1 MKKMIYLFI
10 LFVFTSCDFAPGSY
24 PYAEVYE
31 FDVSEEVLIKAV
43 EEFKSDNPKYAL
55 SNQERFID
63 GKRNEKDH
71 WYHIWFY
78 YPDRN
83 KVVKSWIRGNKI
95 AFVGIG
101 DGMDLS
107 NYKEINKDFARQAN
121 TNEKEIFE
129 RLILDKINNY
139 IAPASPRIR

>member
-1 MKKMIYLFI
+1 MKKMISLFI

-31 FDVSEEVLIKAV
+31 FDVSEKVLIKAV
-43 EEFKSDNPKYAL
+43 EDFKSNNPKYVL

-63 GKRNEKDH
+63 GRRNKNDH

-78 YPDRN
+78 YPDEN
-83 KVVKSWIRGNKI
+83 KIVKSWIRDNKI

-107 NYKEINKDFARQAN
+107 NYKEINKDFSWSEN
-121 TNEKEIFE
+121 KEEKEKFEKEI
-129 RLILDKINNY
+129 LNMIKKKL
-139 IAPASPRIR
+139 

>member
-1 MKKMIYLFI
+1 MF
-10 LFVFTSCDFAPGSY
+10 FFTSCDFGPESY
-24 PYAEVYE
+24 PYAEIYE

-43 EEFKSDNPKYAL
+43 EEFKTDNPKYVL

-63 GKRNEKDH
+63 GKRDEKDH

-107 NYKEINKDFARQAN
+107 NYKEINKDFSRQEN
-121 TNEKEIFE
+121 KNEKEIFE

-139 IAPASPRIR
+139 IPPAGAYKQEQTK

>member
-1 MKKMIYLFI
+1 MKKLIYLFI
-10 LFVFTSCDFAPGSY
+10 LFAFYSCNLAPGSY

-31 FDVSEEVLIKAV
+31 FDVSEGVLIKAV

-55 SNQERFID
+55 PNQERFVD
-63 GKRNEKDH
+63 GKRDEKDH

-95 AFVGIG
+95 AFIGIG

-107 NYKEINKDFARQAN
+107 NYKEINKDFGYSEN
-121 TNEKEIFE
+121 KEEKKKFE
-129 RLILDKINNY
+129 ERILNKIKEKL
-139 IAPASPRIR
+139 

>member
-10 LFVFTSCDFAPGSY
+10 FFVSISCNFNPGSY
-24 PYAEVYE
+24 PYAERYE
-31 FDVSEEVLIKAV
+31 FNVSEEILINAV
-43 EEFKSDNPKYAL
+43 KEFKNDNPKYVL
-55 SNQERFID
+55 SSQRRFID
-63 GKRNEKDH
+63 GRRNKKDH

-83 KVVKSWIRGNKI
+83 KVVKAWIRGNEI

-107 NYKEINKDFARQAN
+107 NYREINRDFIKLEN
-121 TNEKEIFE
+121 KNEKDIFE
-129 RLILDKINNY
+129 RFILDGIKKHL
-139 IAPASPRIR
+139 